1 MNYNIAM
8 NWKEQKKRTK
18 YKSKQRTKTAY
29 QMLEIGVQGTKNHMR
44 YEQQ

>member
-8 NWKEQKKRTK
+8 NQKEQKKWKK

-29 QMLEIGVQGTKNHMR
+29 QMLEIGVQGTKNYRR
-44 YEQQ
+44 YERQ